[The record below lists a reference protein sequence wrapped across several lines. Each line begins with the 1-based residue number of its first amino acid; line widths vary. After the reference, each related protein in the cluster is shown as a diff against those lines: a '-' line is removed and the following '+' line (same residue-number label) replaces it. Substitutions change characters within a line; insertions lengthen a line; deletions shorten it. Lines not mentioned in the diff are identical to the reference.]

1 MYRNMNGNL
10 NEFTKSGFTRL
21 LRPFEHSTADI
32 MKITRAFSIAMK
44 AHSGQVKKGNKTEP
58 YINHPLRVAL
68 ILTEEI
74 HEYDIDLICAAILHD
89 TLEVNANHSMNS
101 PVSTANRGAT
111 SEARIR
117 DELGEPIYSIVKTLA
132 KPLAKSNE
140 KDRILGEYFR
150 NIAKSPEDVRYI
162 KLADRLDNI
171 RNLKNAIQ
179 KDRILRYKEET
190 QKYIIPIAE
199 NTDEKFVFKLSIAL
213 YELK

>member
-1 MYRNMNGNL
+1 MNGNL

-89 TLEVNANHSMNS
+89 TLGINVNHSMSS
-101 PVSTANRGAT
+101 PVSVANSGT
-111 SEARIR
+111 MLEARIR
-117 DELGEPIYSIVKTLA
+117 DELGEPIYGIVKTLA

-140 KDRILGEYFR
+140 KNRILGEYFR
-150 NIAKSPEDVRYI
+150 NIAKSPEGVRYI